1 MFIDLQ
7 LMTAKIETV
16 YGTDSAPTG
25 AVNAI
30 LAQNVKWSPFEATE
44 VQRQHARPVQGAR
57 PSMLVGK
64 HAKVTFEVE
73 LKGSGTAGTPP
84 AFGVFL
90 RACKCAEVIVA
101 ATSVTYNPVSSGHES
116 ISIYFY
122 VDGILFKMT
131 GARGTWQLKL
141 GVNSIPVI
149 EFSMTGLFTQPSA
162 VAVPAPTYGTQLSLD
177 PQVATSANT
186 PTFSI
191 GAYAAAV
198 LRDYKFMAGNDVK
211 PRFLIRLE
219 SVVIPASDERLEFQ
233 IAAVPLATFNPYAI
247 AAAETKQAVSLVHGV
262 GAGKIATLNIP
273 NFQLLNPAGLE
284 SVDGVVEHPLRGKCL
299 PGTAGN
305 DQFTLA
311 FT

>member
-7 LMTAKIETV
+7 LMLAKIEGT
-16 YGTDSAPTG
+16 YGTDAAPTG
-25 AVNAI
+25 AANAI

-44 VQRQHARPVQGAR
+44 VTRQHARPTQGAR

-73 LKGSGTAGTPP
+73 LKGSGVAGTPP
-84 AFGVFL
+84 ALGVFL

-101 ATSVTYNPVSSGHES
+101 VTSVTYNPVSSGHES

-131 GARGTWQLKL
+131 GARGTWTMKL
-141 GVNSIPVI
+141 GVNGIPVI
-149 EFSMTGLFTQPSA
+149 EFVMTGQFTQPSS
-162 VAVPAPTYGTQLSLD
+162 VAVPTPTYGTQLTQD

-186 PTFSI
+186 PTFTI
-191 GAYAAAV
+191 GGYSAI
-198 LRDYKFMAGNDVK
+198 LRDFKFTAGNDVK
-211 PRFLIRLE
+211 PRFLIRSE
-219 SVVIPASDERLEFQ
+219 SVIIPASDERLEFQ
-233 IAAVPLATFNPYAI
+233 IEAVPLATFNPYAL

-262 GAGKIATLNIP
+262 GAGKISTLQIP
-273 NFQLLNPAGLE
+273 NFQLLNPGALE
-284 SVDGVVEHPLRGKCL
+284 AVDGVVEHPLRGKCV
-299 PGTAGN
+299 PGATGN